1 MKDMHTQP
9 HWTCMH
15 TCTDFSAV
23 TIKNVNCQLTG
34 DTFLLNGAPRRPLL
48 LSGGGVDDDDGEAGN
63 GIGGTR
69 GRHDARRLVGAGCGE
84 GGAAGC
90 GKGGVSLSLKENQK
104 LVVIPF

>member
-1 MKDMHTQP
+1 M
-9 HWTCMH
+9 
-15 TCTDFSAV
+15 S
-23 TIKNVNCQLTG
+23 NVNCTLTG

-90 GKGGVSLSLKENQK
+90 GKGFVSLSLKENQK
-104 LVVIPF
+104 FTCTLQYIEITYVHMSLCC

>member
-1 MKDMHTQP
+1 M
-9 HWTCMH
+9 
-15 TCTDFSAV
+15 S
-23 TIKNVNCQLTG
+23 NVNCTLTG

-69 GRHDARRLVGAGCGE
+69 GLVGAGCGE

-90 GKGGVSLSLKENQK
+90 GQGGVSLSLKENQK